1 MYKVRCRAP
10 SKLSTNISGP
20 KHQTESGLSLDMGSE
35 FLLPR
40 AGTIEDPV
48 RLAVLVS
55 GGGSGL
61 AALLRYQQTPRSH
74 STVLAL
80 ADSTD
85 AEGLEH
91 ARNAG
96 VKSVG
101 VPLPMEIDRSE
112 RRLAHEHL
120 VHAELVAADV
130 ELVVL
135 SGYMRILTPWFVSRW
150 KGRLIN
156 IHPSLLPNFPGA
168 HAHRDVLAAGVS
180 VTGCSV
186 HLVDEGVA
194 SGPVLA
200 QSQVEVLPDDD
211 GAALQARLKKIEHIL
226 YPEILDQLCSGR
238 ISL

>member
-1 MYKVRCRAP
+1 
-10 SKLSTNISGP
+10 
-20 KHQTESGLSLDMGSE
+20 MGSE

-61 AALLRYQQTPRSH
+61 AALLRYQQTPRCH

-85 AEGLEH
+85 AGGLEY

-96 VKSVG
+96 VRGGG
-101 VPLPMEIDRSE
+101 VPLPREADKSE

-120 VHAELVAADV
+120 VHAELVSADA

-135 SGYMRILTPWFVSRW
+135 SGYMRILSPWFVSRW
-150 KGRLIN
+150 KGRLVN
-156 IHPSLLPNFPGA
+156 IHPSLLPDFPGA

-186 HLVDEGVA
+186 HLVDEGVD

-200 QSQVEVLPDDD
+200 QRQVEVLSDDD
-211 GAALQARLKKIEHIL
+211 EEALQERVKRSEHML
-226 YPEILDQLCSGR
+226 YPEVLDQLCSGR